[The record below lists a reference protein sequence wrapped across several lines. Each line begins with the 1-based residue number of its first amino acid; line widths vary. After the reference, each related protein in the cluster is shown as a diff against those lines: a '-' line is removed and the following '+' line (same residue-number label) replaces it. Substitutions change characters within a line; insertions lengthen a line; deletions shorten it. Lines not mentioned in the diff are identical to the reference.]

1 MLMKRMGLFLLIVL
15 ASFVAKAQTQYT
27 VYVFF
32 GENCPICQ
40 HHTLTL
46 NNLTQKYASKGV
58 EIIGVFP
65 NPESDS
71 AAIEEFRQKYKIQF
85 ALQKDT
91 GRQLMKRFDATI
103 TPQVFVVANDSV
115 FYKGGIDDRFAALG
129 KRKTTPV
136 IPSLENAIIALLQ
149 GKAVEVK
156 ETKAVGCF
164 IDSEY

>member
-1 MLMKRMGLFLLIVL
+1 MKLTWVILLIVL
-15 ASFVAKAQTQYT
+15 ASFTAKAQNKLT

-46 NNLTQKYASKGV
+46 NNLTQKYAAQGV

-71 AAIEEFRQKYKIQF
+71 AAIEEFKQKYKIKF
-85 ALQKDT
+85 ALKKDE
-91 GRQLMKRFDATI
+91 GRKLMKHFGATI
-103 TPQVFVVANDSV
+103 TPEVFVVANDSV
-115 FYKGGIDDRFAALG
+115 YYKGGIDDRFAALG

-136 IPSLENAIIALLQ
+136 IAYLENAIDALLQ
-149 GKAVEVK
+149 GEAVEVK

>member
-1 MLMKRMGLFLLIVL
+1 MLMKRIWLFLLIVL
-15 ASFVAKAQTQYT
+15 VSFVAKAQSRYT
-27 VYVFF
+27 VYVFL

-46 NNLTQKYASKGV
+46 NNLNKEYKDKGV

-71 AAIEEFRQKYKIQF
+71 AAIEKFRQKYKIQF

-91 GRQLMKRFDATI
+91 GRQLMKRFDASI

-115 FYKGGIDDRFAALG
+115 FYKGGIDDRFASLG

-136 IPSLENAIIALLQ
+136 IAHLENAIVALLQ
-149 GKAVEVK
+149 GQVIEVK

>member
-1 MLMKRMGLFLLIVL
+1 MLMKRTWLLLLIVL
-15 ASFVAKAQTQYT
+15 ISFAAKAQTRFT

-40 HHTLTL
+40 YHTLTL
-46 NNLTQKYASKGV
+46 NNLTNEYKEKGV
-58 EIIGVFP
+58 EIIGIFP

-71 AAIEEFRQKYKIQF
+71 TAIEEFRQKYKIQF

-91 GRQLMKRFDATI
+91 GRQLMKHFDASI

-115 FYKGGIDDRFAALG
+115 FYKGCIDDRFASLG

-136 IPSLENAIIALLQ
+136 IPYLENAITALLK
-149 GKAVEVK
+149 GEAIEVK